1 MTRLIRYCNYAE
13 TYPFLEVFCYFIK
26 DTLYAEINMLGH
38 DDLRNE
44 LAKAV
49 KDKFIEKY
57 QEMLEK
63 IGKEKMDNE
72 EVKNFC
78 KENKINLNK
87 FGKNSSQICIYSV

>member
-1 MTRLIRYCNYAE
+1 MTRLIRYWNCVE
-13 TYPFLEVFCYFIK
+13 TYPFLEVFFYFIK

-38 DDLRNE
+38 DYLRNE

-57 QEMLEK
+57 QEMLKK

-78 KENKINLNK
+78 K
-87 FGKNSSQICIYSV
+87 